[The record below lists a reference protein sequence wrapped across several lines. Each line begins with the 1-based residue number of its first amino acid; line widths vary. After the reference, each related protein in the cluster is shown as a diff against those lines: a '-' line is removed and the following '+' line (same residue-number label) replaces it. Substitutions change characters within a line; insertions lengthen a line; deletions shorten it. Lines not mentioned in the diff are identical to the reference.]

1 MPLKYFAMIFFTFAC
16 FKVKGQENPDH
27 IFDSTIH
34 TISIAPMGNPLAA
47 PIISLKNGS
56 VLRIG
61 FDDFKAQYEDY
72 YYAIELMD
80 SAWHKI
86 NYNEFDYMRGFNLNK
101 ITNYSISSMT
111 SQNYFHYQFDFPNS
125 NCKPII
131 SGNYILK
138 IFKGSNKELLVF
150 TKRFYVVD
158 DIASV
163 SASIQEPFDG
173 RISRTHQKVNVN
185 VDVTNIPS
193 FQNDLITVKVVQN
206 NRFNDAKI
214 TTKPDFIRGSTLVFN
229 NEATLIFPGGKEAR
243 WLDLQSLSLRS
254 DRISQI
260 ENNNKIKNIFVKPD
274 ISRSDLMYSSYKDLN
289 GGYLIINTES
299 LQNETQNDYAKV
311 HFYYVTKNN
320 SPLLDKHLFLS
331 GAITNNSLDKQSEME
346 FDVKKGAYQ
355 KTLLL
360 KQGYYS
366 YNYIL
371 RDRNEP
377 NDLED
382 YAETE
387 GDHAETENEYIVF
400 VYYHMPGSLHD
411 QLIGFTTLNSKQF

>member
-1 MPLKYFAMIFFTFAC
+1 MPLKYYVMIFFTFAC
-16 FKVKGQENPDH
+16 SILKAQENPDH
-27 IFDSTIH
+27 IFDSNIH
-34 TISIAPMGNPLAA
+34 TITIAPFGNPLAA
-47 PIISLKNGS
+47 PIISMKNGGA
-56 VLRIG
+56 LHIG

-72 YYAIELMD
+72 FYAIELMD
-80 SAWHKI
+80 SAWHKTD
-86 NYNEFDYMRGFNLNK
+86 YNEFDYIRGFNLNK
-101 ITNYSISSMT
+101 ISNYSISSMT
-111 SQNYFHYQFDFPNS
+111 SQNYFHYEFDFPNS
-125 NCKPII
+125 NCNPKM

-138 IFKGSNKELLVF
+138 IFKGSNKQLLVF

-158 DIASV
+158 ELASV

-173 RISRTHQKVNVN
+173 RISKTHQKVNVN

-193 FQNDLITVKVVQN
+193 FQNDQITIKVVQN
-206 NRFNDAKI
+206 NRFNDVKT

-254 DRISQI
+254 DRISLI
-260 ENNNKIKNIFVKPD
+260 EHNGKIKNIFVKPD
-274 ISRSDLMYSSYKDLN
+274 ISRADLLYSSYKDLN

-299 LQNETQNDYAKV
+299 LQNETQNDYASV

-320 SPLLDKHLFLS
+320 TPLLDKHLYIS
-331 GAITNNSLDKQSEME
+331 GALTNNSLDKLSEME
-346 FDVKKGAYQ
+346 FDVKKGVYQ

-371 RDRNEP
+371 SDRYEP

-382 YAETE
+382 YTETE
-387 GDHAETENEYIVF
+387 GDHAETENEYLVF
-400 VYYHMPGSLHD
+400 VYYHMPGTLHD
-411 QLIGFTTLNSKQF
+411 QIIGFTTLNSKQF